1 MSHTFTNLLYHLV
14 FSTKQRQDLILGS
27 FCNELYSYL
36 GGIIRGEK
44 GNTITIGGTQNHV
57 HILAKFPQSAT
68 LSNMLQHIKGNSSKW
83 LNERG
88 FMACHFQWQTGY
100 GAFTVSESMVQVVSR
115 YIENQKIN
123 HQKMTFEQEFL
134 TLLEKHHIEYDEKYL
149 WE

>member
-14 FSTKQRQDLILGS
+14 FSTKQRQDLIRDI
-27 FCNELYSYL
+27 FRDELYSYL
-36 GGIIRGEK
+36 GGIIHGEK
-44 GNTITIGGTQNHV
+44 GNTVTIGGTQNHV
-57 HILAKFPQSAT
+57 HILAKFPQSVM

-83 LNERG
+83 LNDRG
-88 FMACHFQWQTGY
+88 FLTCHFQWQTGY
-100 GAFTVSESMVQVVSR
+100 GAFTVSESMVQIVSR
-115 YIENQKIN
+115 YIENQKTN